1 MKNQEKIL
9 REIREAEMRLEYASP
24 KTAGKL
30 TSKIVKLKATVFDKV
45 R

>member
-9 REIREAEMRLEYASP
+9 REIREAEARLGYADP

-30 TSKIVKLKATVFDKV
+30 TSKIVKLKAVVFDKA

>member
-9 REIREAEMRLEYASP
+9 REIRKAENGLAFADP

-30 TSKIVKLKATVFDKV
+30 TSKIVRLKSVVFK

>member
-9 REIREAEMRLEYASP
+9 REIREAEMRLQYADP

-30 TSKIVKLKATVFDKV
+30 ASKIVRLKATVFDKA